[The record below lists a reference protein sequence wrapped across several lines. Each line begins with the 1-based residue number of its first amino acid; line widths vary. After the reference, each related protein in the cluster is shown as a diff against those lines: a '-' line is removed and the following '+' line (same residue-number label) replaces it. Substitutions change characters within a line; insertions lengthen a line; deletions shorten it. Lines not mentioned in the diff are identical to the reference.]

1 MLHASKTRS
10 VLSLIAVLTMAVNA
24 AMPTAGACNVG
35 SDSACSTVQAEAS
48 CCGAG
53 SCCCSRQ
60 TSESCGCQSDPV
72 PPEPVNETPISPSFG
87 DQVLVL
93 NSMSGLA
100 LPTPAKCCGT
110 GHMSGVRP
118 VLRGGLC
125 VRNCV
130 WQT

>member
-10 VLSLIAVLTMAVNA
+10 LLLLIAVLTMAVNA
-24 AMPTAGACNVG
+24 AMPTAVACNVG
-35 SDSACSTVQAEAS
+35 SDSACSTVRAEAS
-48 CCGAG
+48 CCDTG
-53 SCCCSRQ
+53 SCCCSSE
-60 TSESCGCQSDPV
+60 TSESCGCQSNPI

-93 NSMSGLA
+93 NSMSELA
-100 LPTPAKCCGT
+100 VQAPAKCRGT
-110 GHMSGVRP
+110 SHMAGVCP
-118 VLRGGLC
+118 AVSGGLC